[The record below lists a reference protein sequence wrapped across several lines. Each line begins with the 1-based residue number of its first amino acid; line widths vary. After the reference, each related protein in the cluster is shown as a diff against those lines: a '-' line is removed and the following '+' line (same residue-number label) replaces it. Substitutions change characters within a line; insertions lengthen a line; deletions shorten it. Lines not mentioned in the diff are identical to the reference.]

1 MKTKFSIFMMMSLA
15 VVACNKE
22 IGGNPSPIVS
32 ESDVELAVLSEMTD
46 AIANSGT
53 STAFGMASMIQ
64 QDGDKYETIYP
75 ETLSSG
81 MSTKSSA
88 ALNNALLAEING
100 NVGAYPHLIAKMGG
114 LTKASD
120 EVSLSSIPVEFY
132 MPNSDKFNV
141 DEEEYITIAHHSLVT
156 EDWTDGYRYS
166 KDGSKEYV
174 ARIDEEYLENN
185 MTILVLPLDTTEYT
199 KPLSDEEIREYIAS
213 KTPSTKATAISNGL
227 LKTNI
232 TDSESIREQD
242 ILYTTVAGLKVSGTN
257 WCGAISNKL
266 KLAIYRASGDVDFAA
281 DGSLKASAT
290 CHKPILLPIAK
301 KDLKNNVWQDGNY
314 LFDDDWDLHEYDQ
327 KIYFASE
334 HNTGTTS
341 ADVNA
346 SVGIGYK
353 NGSFSAELGLTV
365 DVKVSFAKHSIMRV
379 HNQLAR
385 KAMLANNASDVGN
398 GCRYGF
404 AIHRY
409 SIVDVVYNF
418 YYTRID

>member
-1 MKTKFSIFMMMSLA
+1 MKRKFSILMMMSLA

-22 IGGNPSPIVS
+22 IGGNLFPIEQ

-64 QDGDKYETIYP
+64 QDGDRYETIYP
-75 ETLSSG
+75 ETLSAG
-81 MSTKSSA
+81 VATKSSV
-88 ALNNALLAEING
+88 ALNDALLAEING
-100 NVGAYPHLIAKMGG
+100 NVGAYPHLVAKMGG
-114 LTKASD
+114 LTRASD

-213 KTPSTKATAISNGL
+213 KTPSTKAATIGNGL
-227 LKTNI
+227 LRTNI
-232 TDSESIREQD
+232 TNSESIREQD
-242 ILYTTVAGLKVSGTN
+242 LLYTTIGGLRASGTS

-266 KLAIYRASGDVDFAA
+266 KLAIYRVSGDVDFNS

-290 CHKPILLPIAK
+290 SHKPVLIGISK
-301 KDLKNNVWQDGNY
+301 DDLKSNKWQSGNY

-327 KIYFASE
+327 KIYFVSE
-334 HNTGTTS
+334 HNTGKTNVK
-341 ADVNA
+341 AEA

-353 NGSFSAELGLTV
+353 DGKFSAEMGL
-365 DVKVSFAKHSIMRV
+365 KVSVEFEFAKHSIMRV
-379 HNQLAR
+379 NNQLLR
-385 KAMLANNASDVGN
+385 TSMLATNMNDMGCGTHN
-398 GCRYGF
+398 GYAIRRYG
-404 AIHRY
+404 
-409 SIVDVVYNF
+409 IVDMTFNF
-418 YYTRID
+418 YYTKLD